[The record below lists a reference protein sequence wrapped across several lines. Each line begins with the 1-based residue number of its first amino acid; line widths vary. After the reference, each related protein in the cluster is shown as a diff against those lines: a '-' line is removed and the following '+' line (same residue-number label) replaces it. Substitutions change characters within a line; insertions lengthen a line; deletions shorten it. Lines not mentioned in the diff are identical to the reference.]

1 MPAVA
6 AAGVLAVVVG
16 CAAAVAAAGAGEV
29 VAGTVASA
37 FVSPWVPVAAVV
49 VFAVAGAFVDAV
61 VFLAGVVAIRLL
73 RAGVVVAGAVGAVV
87 VTVGPGTRTTRLT
100 RRTTTSRLTISRFT
114 MTFGAAAR
122 AGAAAGGRDPASMT
136 QRDRD
141 GDGREGQ
148 AAGDPRGA
156 ETARL
161 AGADGADDRLLDRAV
176 GEQEDLEG
184 ERPED
189 AADEQPLAAG
199 RGDVGG
205 PPEQEDARGEAA
217 GEDFRD
223 EARHDS
229 LTCVGH
235 LHASLK
241 TRSPGRVAAL
251 DGRSTAGTV
260 VDGPRGHRMR
270 DAR

>member
-1 MPAVA
+1 M
-6 AAGVLAVVVG
+6 
-16 CAAAVAAAGAGEV
+16 
-29 VAGTVASA
+29 
-37 FVSPWVPVAAVV
+37 
-49 VFAVAGAFVDAV
+49 
-61 VFLAGVVAIRLL
+61 
-73 RAGVVVAGAVGAVV
+73 AGAVGAVV

-114 MTFGAAAR
+114 ITFGAGR
-122 AGAAAGGRDPASMT
+122 AGRSGGRRARPGEHD
-136 QRDRD
+136 QRD
-141 GDGREGQ
+141 GDGDGGEGQ
-148 AAGDPRGA
+148 ERATRGVPRR
-156 ETARL
+156 ARL

-199 RGDVGG
+199 RRDVGG
-205 PPEQEDARGEAA
+205 PPEEEDARGEAA

-229 LTCVGH
+229 LSCVGH

-260 VDGPRGHRMR
+260 SDGPRGHRMR